1 MTYGADIESL
11 GYGLCTKINIS
22 RRSGFT
28 WEEIVDRF
36 SPFIYMLNK
45 EYYILEIV
53 FHQIRGLQHQ
63 FDTNKEIEQLISGDT
78 EYLSNKFFNQVRI
91 VIKE

>member
-1 MTYGADIESL
+1 
-11 GYGLCTKINIS
+11 
-22 RRSGFT
+22 
-28 WEEIVDRF
+28 
-36 SPFIYMLNK
+36 MLNK